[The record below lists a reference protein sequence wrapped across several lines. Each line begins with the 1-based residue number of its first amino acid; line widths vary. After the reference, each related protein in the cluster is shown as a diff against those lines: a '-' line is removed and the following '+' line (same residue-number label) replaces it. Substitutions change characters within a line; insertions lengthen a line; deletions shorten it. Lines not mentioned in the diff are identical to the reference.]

1 MTTLRFVLILLLLL
15 NALAFAA
22 ISGWLGFVPPRGE
35 PERISNQLHPDR
47 IKLLNPSAPAG
58 GAPSTPAPSSPAPSS
73 PVPSS
78 PQSPEPSDTIDT
90 PPSLPNEQQ
99 QAQVPPSMTPAPSPD
114 TQCFYWSGLNASD
127 ADHLTALLTAGG
139 MVPRQS
145 SVAAPTSWW
154 VRIPPQGSR
163 EAAERRVRELKAQG
177 IADLYIVP
185 DEGPNQ
191 FAISL
196 GLFKTEAS
204 SNQHLAQLRAKG
216 VRGASIAVR
225 ETVEYRLEV
234 NAERAALES
243 TIAGD
248 PLAQR
253 HAGCPP

>member
-22 ISGWLGFVPPRGE
+22 IKGWLGFVPPRGE
-35 PERISNQLHPDR
+35 PERITNQLHPDR
-47 IKLLNPSAPAG
+47 IKLLGANTPASDTSSAPA
-58 GAPSTPAPSSPAPSS
+58 PAT

-78 PQSPEPSDTIDT
+78 VVAAA
-90 PPSLPNEQQ
+90 PPAENEQQ
-99 QAQVPPSMTPAPSPD
+99 REPEQLAATPVPPSD
-114 TQCFYWSGLNASD
+114 TQCFFWSGLNASD
-127 ADHLTALLTAGG
+127 ADRLTALLTAGG
-139 MVPRQS
+139 LIPRQS
-145 SVAAPTSWW
+145 SVEVPTSWW

-163 EAAERRVRELKAQG
+163 EEAERRVRELRAQG
-177 IADLYIVP
+177 ITDLYIVP
-185 DEGPNQ
+185 DAGPNQ

-216 VRGASIAVR
+216 VRGAGIAVR
-225 ETVEYRLEV
+225 DTLEYRLEV
-234 NAERAALES
+234 NAEHVGLTS

-253 HAGCPP
+253 HASCPP